1 MKSNLYFKHD
11 IYAIENDE
19 GLRYVCSEYP
29 VWGEAVFFRAVT
41 IMFRKNGEP
50 CLSKILVND
59 IAHELFTDNK
69 DKVSEIINNLIDL
82 NVFKKSED
90 GKIYSERI
98 QRECEKRTEFS
109 EKQRRNISKRWEK
122 DIKKEQIES
131 PNNTSGIPME
141 YQPKYDGNT
150 YKQEQE
156 QDNKEKEILSNDNI
170 PKKKVCS
177 DLLFSPEKE
186 KDTTPYDDI
195 ITYWNKGAVKVGFSQ
210 FTKMTEQRK
219 RAICSRWNEYG
230 EKVYEAMDKVF
241 ASDFCKSGS
250 WCGFDWVFK
259 PSNMVKVL
267 EGNYDNRTSSR
278 GFKKDVTGR
287 YDNLESEVIEL

>member
-1 MKSNLYFKHD
+1 MNNEWFRHDYNAHEDIKQKRLLKRHGVSALGFYWYLVELLYQNGGMMSDKDVRLEAELLDSLDYLDSF
-11 IYAIENDE
+11 IE
-19 GLRYVCSEYP
+19 
-29 VWGEAVFFRAVT
+29 F
-41 IMFRKNGEP
+41 
-50 CLSKILVND
+50 
-59 IAHELFTDNK
+59 ELFTFEDGVWSCPRIIDELNFKKESRQKRSDAGKKGMASRWGNNVIKNDNDVITNDNK
-69 DKVSEIINNLIDL
+69 T
-82 NVFKKSED
+82 
-90 GKIYSERI
+90 
-98 QRECEKRTEFS
+98 EKT
-109 EKQRRNISKRWEK
+109 ITT
-122 DIKKEQIES
+122 D
-131 PNNTSGIPME
+131 NTLTFT
-141 YQPKYDGNT
+141 NT
-150 YKQEQE
+150 
-156 QDNKEKEILSNDNI
+156 NKEKEILSNDNI
-170 PKKKVCS
+170 PKKKVSS

-195 ITYWNKGAVKVGFSQ
+195 ISYWNKGAVKFGFSQ

-219 RAICSRWNEYG
+219 KAICCRWNEYG

-267 EGNYDNRTSSR
+267 EGNYDNRTSNR